1 MKFVKLDCVED
12 GDILGQHI
20 LTMDGN
26 TLLKEGVVLNSV
38 FIDKLRKIGV
48 GYVYIKDE
56 DASELGTEYREMAKL
71 KTEVLKSFSN
81 VFSNLQRGEKPV
93 FKEVLGKVDSMV
105 EFIQD
110 HQEINSTYLSDLK
123 TYDNYT
129 YIHSLNV
136 AMLSIF
142 FGTKL
147 NKNKESLTELGVAG
161 MLHDI
166 GKTKIPIEILN
177 KSGKL
182 SNEEFQIMKMHPIY
196 GYEITRGS
204 DDITEAARCA
214 ILYHHEKLD
223 GSGYPHGL
231 LGKEIDNISKIVC
244 ISDVY
249 DAVASDRV
257 YRKAFSP
264 SDSYEYILGGCG
276 SLFDHKLVEIFKDNF
291 SLYPIGTKVMLSTG
305 EVGTIIGHNI
315 GFPDKPIV
323 NIINRIGSDKRI
335 NLIKKLDICIV
346 ENIK

>member
-1 MKFVKLDCVED
+1 MKFVKLDFVEE

-26 TLLKEGVVLNSV
+26 TLLKEGVVLNNGY
-38 FIDKLRKIGV
+38 IDKLREMGV
-48 GYVYIKDE
+48 GYLYIKDE
-56 DASELGTEYREMAKL
+56 QLPDIRPDSKEMLKL
-71 KTEVLKSFSN
+71 KTEVLKSFSS
-81 VFSNLQRGEKPV
+81 VFCNLQRGEKPV
-93 FKEVLGKVDSMV
+93 FKEVLNRVESMV
-105 EFIQD
+105 DFIQT
-110 HQEINSTYLSDLK
+110 HEEINSTYLSDLK

-147 NKNKESLTELGVAG
+147 GKDKERLSELGVAG

-182 SNEEFQIMKMHPIY
+182 SDEEFEIMKMHPIY
-196 GYEITRGS
+196 GYEITRYS
-204 DDITEAARCA
+204 DDITENARCA

-223 GSGYPHGL
+223 GSGYPHKLSGE
-231 LGKEIDNISKIVC
+231 EIDSISKIVC

-264 SDSYEYILGGCG
+264 SDSYEYILAGCG
-276 SLFDHKLVEIFKDNF
+276 SLFDHKLVSIFKDNF
-291 SLYPIGTKVMLSTG
+291 SIYPIGTKVKLSTG
-305 EVGTIIGHNI
+305 DVGTIVGHNI

-323 NIINRIGSDKRI
+323 KIINGKTDNLRI
-335 NLIKKLDICIV
+335 NLIKKLDVCIT
-346 ENIK
+346 ENI